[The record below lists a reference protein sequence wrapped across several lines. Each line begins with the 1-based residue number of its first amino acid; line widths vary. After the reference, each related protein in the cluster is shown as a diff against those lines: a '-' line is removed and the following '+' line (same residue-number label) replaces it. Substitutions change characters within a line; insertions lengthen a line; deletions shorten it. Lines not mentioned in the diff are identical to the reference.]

1 MSDEMSDEMSA
12 RAQAGGATLAPAEP
26 DLDSDL
32 MSLEDAAADIAA
44 FDAATDMREL
54 SSMAMMLAQLRETI
68 GNLDA
73 VLASVQD
80 SPEPSA

>member
-1 MSDEMSDEMSA
+1 MSA
-12 RAQAGGATLAPAEP
+12 PAQADNGRTLAPAEP